1 MNKKLVAVAVA
12 GVLAAPLAANAQTA
26 NVTLYGRLNID
37 LEVLNGKQA
46 FQSGCNSAIAGCTQ
60 PNPTVTRLSSNSSRL
75 GVRGT
80 ESLGGGLNA
89 IFQIESNV
97 SGDTGNSSTSGFA
110 SRETFV
116 GLQGTWGTFKMG
128 KFLMPYDDLHPIFGN
143 VPTYTTSILSTAD
156 LWSQGTLSKFAGGFD
171 ARLGNSLRYDSP
183 VWAGF
188 NFSTQ
193 VSLRDSSGFA
203 DNVGPS
209 ANTANPIVGGDNG
222 DHASELRHA
231 YVWGIAGYY
240 NNGPIQAGI
249 GYESNIKVRNYNS
262 TPNTPSVP
270 LPGGQ
275 LFNANDWAFTVTG
288 AYNFGVIRPALIY
301 ERLDYEVPNIG
312 AGGSVD
318 RKHLTRDFWGISLTA
333 PVGPGAVYFFYGAAL
348 DGKGSAENGSRVGGL
363 TRGTDT
369 ASRQW
374 EISYTYPLSKRTQVY
389 AGYVLLQNEKN
400 AAYTFNIN
408 AYTVNTACQ
417 NPDNF
422 VNQNTCGSNGKP
434 QGLVFGMIHLF

>member
-12 GVLAAPLAANAQTA
+12 GVLAAPLAAQAQTA

-37 LEVLNGKQA
+37 YELLTGKQA
-46 FQSGCNSAIAGCTQ
+46 DGSN
-60 PNPTVTRLSSNSSRL
+60 PNVSRLSSNSSRI

-97 SGDTGNSSTSGFA
+97 SGDTGNSSGSGLA

-116 GLQGTWGTFKMG
+116 GLQGSWGTFKMG

-156 LWSQGTLSKFAGGFD
+156 LWSQGTLSKFNGGFD

-183 VWAGF
+183 VYSGF
-188 NFSTQ
+188 NYSAQ

-209 ANTANPIVGGDNG
+209 ANPANPTVGGDNG

-231 YVWGIAGYY
+231 YVFGIAGYY
-240 NNGPIQAGI
+240 NNGPIQAGV
-249 GYESNIKVRNYNS
+249 GYERNIKVRNYAV
-262 TPNTPSVP
+262 TPSP
-270 LPGGQ
+270 NQ
-275 LFNANDWAFTVTG
+275 FYANDWALTITG
-288 AYNFGVIRPALIY
+288 AYNFGVIRPALVY
-301 ERLDYEVPNIG
+301 ERLDYDTPTG
-312 AGGSVD
+312 D
-318 RKHLTRDFWGISLTA
+318 LKRDFWGVSVTA
-333 PVGPGAVYFFYGAAL
+333 PIGPGALYAFFGQAM
-348 DGKGSAENGSRVGGL
+348 DGKGSSVDGTRVGGL
-363 TRGTDT
+363 TKGTDT
-369 ASRQW
+369 GSQQW
-374 EISYTYPLSKRTQVY
+374 EVSYTYPLSKRTQVY
-389 AGYVLLQNEKN
+389 AGYVKLNNEKN

-408 AYTVNTACQ
+408 AYTIGTACTTSQ
-417 NPDNF
+417 AN
-422 VNQNTCGSNGKP
+422 CGNNGKP
-434 QGLVFGMIHLF
+434 QGIVLGMIHLF

>member
-12 GVLAAPLAANAQTA
+12 GVLAAPLAVQAQTA

-37 LEVLNGKQA
+37 YELVNGRQVPDASGNQA
-46 FQSGCNSAIAGCTQ
+46 
-60 PNPTVTRLSSNSSRL
+60 NPTVSRLSSNSSRL

-89 IFQIESNV
+89 IFQIEQNV

-116 GLQGTWGTFKMG
+116 GLQGAWGTFKMG

-143 VPTYTTSILSTAD
+143 VPTYTTSILSTAN

-183 VWAGF
+183 VWSGF
-188 NFSTQ
+188 NFSGQ
-193 VSLRDSSGFA
+193 VSLRDSSGFP
-203 DNVGPS
+203 DNTGVS
-209 ANTANPIVGGDNG
+209 ANPTSTIGTNLQVGSQTSLTPPNVLNPNLGGDNG

-231 YVWGIAGYY
+231 YVVGIAGYY

-249 GYESNIKVRNYNS
+249 GYERNQKVRNYAI
-262 TPNTPSVP
+262 
-270 LPGGQ
+270 PGGT
-275 LFNANDWAFTVTG
+275 FNANDWALTVTG
-288 AYNFGVIRPALIY
+288 AYNFGVVRPALVY
-301 ERLDYEVPNIG
+301 ERLDYDTPT
-312 AGGSVD
+312 GS
-318 RKHLTRDFWGISLTA
+318 LTRNLWGVTVTA
-333 PVGPGAVYFFYGAAL
+333 PIGPGALYFAWIDALGGQGGAVE
-348 DGKGSAENGSRVGGL
+348 GTRVGGL
-363 TRGTDT
+363 TRGSQTG
-369 ASRQW
+369 SQQW

-389 AGYVLLQNEKN
+389 AGYVGLANDKN

-408 AYTVNTACQ
+408 AYTVSTACTVSQ
-417 NPDNF
+417 PN
-422 VNQNTCGSNGKP
+422 CGSNGRP